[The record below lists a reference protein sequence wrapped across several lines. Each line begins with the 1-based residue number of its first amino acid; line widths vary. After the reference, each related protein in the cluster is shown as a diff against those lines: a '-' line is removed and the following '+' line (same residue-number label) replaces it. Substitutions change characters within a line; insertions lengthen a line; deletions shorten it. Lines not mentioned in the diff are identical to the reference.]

1 MKSLFE
7 RGPSLR
13 TRFFIALGCASL
25 LLFLDHRLNTMQP
38 VRSFLTTVVSPIQYL
53 AVLPQQIS
61 ARVDYIL
68 TTRSELR
75 TDNERLGNQLLELEM
90 AVQRLNFIESENDR
104 LRQLLGSDVRGASR
118 RMVTEVVAVASDP
131 FSHQVVI
138 NKGSSNGAYV
148 GQPVLDNRGIVG
160 QLVSVGL
167 NTARVLLISDQSHAI
182 SLRVQR
188 NDIRV
193 LAQGSGDLQKLAL
206 LYISHSSD
214 IEVGDVLLSSGL
226 DEVFPE
232 GYPVAEVIEIDRNEQ
247 LQYAQVAVRPYAQL
261 DRVRSLLLLWP
272 GHVDEQPVFG
282 LANDDVA
289 QRLEVNYVD

>member
-193 LAQGSGDLQKLAL
+193 LAQGTGDLQKLAL

-247 LQYAQVAVRPYAQL
+247 FQYAQVAVRPYAQL

-282 LANDDVA
+282 RANDDAA
-289 QRLEVNYVD
+289 QRPEVNYVD

>member
-13 TRFFIALGCASL
+13 TRFFIALGCATL

-38 VRSFLTTVVSPIQYL
+38 VRSFLNTVVAPIQYL

-61 ARVDYIL
+61 DRVDYIL

-75 TDNERLGNQLLELEM
+75 VDNERLGNQLLELEM

-104 LRQLLGSDVRGASR
+104 LRQLLGSDVRGATR

-193 LAQGSGDLQKLAL
+193 LAQGTGDLQKLAL

-214 IEVGDVLLSSGL
+214 IQVGDVLLSSGL

-232 GYPVAEVIEIDRNEQ
+232 GYPVAEVIDIDRNEQ
-247 LQYAQVAVRPYAQL
+247 FQYAQVAVRPYAQL

-282 LANDDVA
+282 LANDDAA
-289 QRLEVNYVD
+289 QRPEVNYVD

>member
-104 LRQLLGSDVRGASR
+104 LRQLLDSDVRGASR

-193 LAQGSGDLQKLAL
+193 LAQGTGDLQKLAL

-289 QRLEVNYVD
+289 QRPEVNYVD

>member
-38 VRSFLTTVVSPIQYL
+38 VRSFLSTVVSPIQYL

-193 LAQGSGDLQKLAL
+193 LAQGTGDLQKLAL

-247 LQYAQVAVRPYAQL
+247 FQYAQVAVRPYAQL

-289 QRLEVNYVD
+289 QRPEVNYVD

>member
-13 TRFFIALGCASL
+13 IRFFIALGCATL

-38 VRSFLTTVVSPIQYL
+38 VRSFLNTVVAPIQYL

-61 ARVDYIL
+61 DRVDYIL

-75 TDNERLGNQLLELEM
+75 LHNERLGNQLLELEM

-104 LRQLLGSDVRGASR
+104 LRQLLGSDVRGATR

-182 SLRVQR
+182 SLWVQR

-193 LAQGSGDLQKLAL
+193 LAQGTGDLQKLAL

-214 IEVGDVLLSSGL
+214 IQVGDVLLSSGL

-247 LQYAQVAVRPYAQL
+247 FQYAQVAVRPYAQL

-282 LANDDVA
+282 LANDDVTP
-289 QRLEVNYVD
+289 RSEFNYVD

>member
-131 FSHQVVI
+131 FSHHVVI
-138 NKGSSNGAYV
+138 NKGSRNGAYV

-193 LAQGSGDLQKLAL
+193 LAQGTGDLQKLAL

-289 QRLEVNYVD
+289 QRPEVNYVD

>member
-193 LAQGSGDLQKLAL
+193 LAQGTGDLQKLAL

-247 LQYAQVAVRPYAQL
+247 FQYAQVAVRPYAQL

-272 GHVDEQPVFG
+272 GDVDEQPVFG

-289 QRLEVNYVD
+289 QRSELNYVD

>member
-193 LAQGSGDLQKLAL
+193 LAQGTGDLQKLAL

-247 LQYAQVAVRPYAQL
+247 FQYAQVAVRPYAQL

-272 GHVDEQPVFG
+272 GDVDEQPVFG

-289 QRLEVNYVD
+289 QRPEVNYVD

>member
-38 VRSFLTTVVSPIQYL
+38 VRSFLSTVVSPIQYL

-193 LAQGSGDLQKLAL
+193 LAQGTGDLQKLAL

-289 QRLEVNYVD
+289 QRPEVNYVD

>member
-13 TRFFIALGCASL
+13 TRFLIALSCASL
-25 LLFLDHRLNTMQP
+25 LLFLDHRLNAMQP
-38 VRSFLTTVVSPIQYL
+38 VRSFLTTVVAPIQYL
-53 AVLPQQIS
+53 AVLPQQVS
-61 ARVDYIL
+61 DRVDYIL
-68 TTRSELR
+68 TTRTELR
-75 TDNERLGNQLLELEM
+75 IDNERLSNELLELQM

-138 NKGSSNGAYV
+138 NKGSSSGAYV

-160 QLVSVGL
+160 QVVSVGRT
-167 NTARVLLISDQSHAI
+167 TARVLLISDQSHAI

-193 LAQGSGDLQKLAL
+193 LAQGTGNLQKLAL
-206 LYISHSSD
+206 LYIPHSTD

-232 GYPVAEVIEIDRNEQ
+232 GYPVAEVTDVDRNEQ
-247 LQYAQVAVRPYAQL
+247 FQYAQVGVRPYAQL

-272 GHVDEQPVFG
+272 DDVDEQPLYDEPKVDTEVSTE
-282 LANDDVA
+282 AN
-289 QRLEVNYVD
+289 NVD